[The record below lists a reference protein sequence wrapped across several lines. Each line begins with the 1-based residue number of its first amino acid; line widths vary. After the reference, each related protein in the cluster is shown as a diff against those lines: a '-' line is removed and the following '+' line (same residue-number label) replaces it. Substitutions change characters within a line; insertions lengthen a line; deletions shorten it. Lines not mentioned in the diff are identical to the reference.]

1 MTPIGMIATAIALA
15 AGLIITNWDVVGP
28 YFKKLWET
36 IGPYFEAGRT
46 SEEGFCL
53 VAAGDGNQ

>member
-36 IGPYFEAGRT
+36 LVLILRLAGN
-46 SEEGFCL
+46 F
-53 VAAGDGNQ
+53 